1 MPCSHL
7 ALRPPQLRTETPTSR
22 TPIPWQRSS
31 FAMARQE
38 SLRDLWLHGQH
49 GTLAPREQ
57 LKVWALREAW
67 MHTAQPAQAES
78 KYGLLSWIAARVEKV
93 GGGHPTVNS
102 VKDMLANMDADDD
115 WFPGKIHGKR
125 RGRKRVLR
133 GPKAAA
139 VARSAKALKLRG
151 GDPTYAQVLA
161 ACPAAVIN
169 PDTGLPVD
177 KRAVYRCFREC
188 CFDDDEHPENTWSL
202 KRRLSRSA
210 LTDEQMA
217 KRLRWAEWMQ
227 SRHRS
232 PLWFWRHVVWT
243 DFCNSILPRTEK
255 KAQEQALARKGG
267 KVWCSDGSEHFSANL
282 RGDKRSLKMNSWD
295 TVRVWWLPILARGKL
310 HVEVLGE
317 NCAGDHPDAAPD
329 LVHKVHIALQQ
340 RFRGTD
346 CPRTVFVDRGKGFFN
361 PGTGRIT
368 YQFQHALADHGLSP
382 FMGEDASAQPGM
394 LQEMMLHETA
404 VAWIR
409 KGLTQTLPMRA
420 WEETVDDYASRLKE
434 VVRRVNTHYDVDG
447 LCRALPARIQLLVD
461 AQGGK
466 LGK

>member
-7 ALRPPQLRTETPTSR
+7 ALRPPQLRTETPSSR

-217 KRLRWAEWMQ
+217 KRLRWAE
-227 SRHRS
+227 
-232 PLWFWRHVVWT
+232 
-243 DFCNSILPRTEK
+243 
-255 KAQEQALARKGG
+255 
-267 KVWCSDGSEHFSANL
+267 
-282 RGDKRSLKMNSWD
+282 
-295 TVRVWWLPILARGKL
+295 
-310 HVEVLGE
+310 
-317 NCAGDHPDAAPD
+317 
-329 LVHKVHIALQQ
+329 
-340 RFRGTD
+340 
-346 CPRTVFVDRGKGFFN
+346 
-361 PGTGRIT
+361 
-368 YQFQHALADHGLSP
+368 
-382 FMGEDASAQPGM
+382 
-394 LQEMMLHETA
+394 
-404 VAWIR
+404 
-409 KGLTQTLPMRA
+409 
-420 WEETVDDYASRLKE
+420 
-434 VVRRVNTHYDVDG
+434 
-447 LCRALPARIQLLVD
+447 
-461 AQGGK
+461 
-466 LGK
+466 

>member
-1 MPCSHL
+1 
-7 ALRPPQLRTETPTSR
+7 
-22 TPIPWQRSS
+22 
-31 FAMARQE
+31 MARQE

-67 MHTAQPAQAES
+67 QHTAQAAQAQS
-78 KYGLLSWIAARVEKV
+78 SYGLFTWIAARVEKV
-93 GGGHPTVNS
+93 GGGNPTVNS
-102 VKDMLANMDADDD
+102 VKSMLAIMDADNE
-115 WFPGKIHGKR
+115 WFPGKLRGQR

-133 GPKAAA
+133 GPKATA

-151 GDPTYAQVLA
+151 GDPTYAQVVA
-161 ACPAAVIN
+161 TCPTAVIN

-188 CFDDDEHPENTWSL
+188 CYDDDEHPENTWSL
-202 KRRLSRSA
+202 KRRLSRTA
-210 LTDEQMA
+210 LTGDMMV
-217 KRLRWAEWMQ
+217 KRLQWAEWMQ
-227 SRHRS
+227 SLHHS
-232 PLWFWRHVVWT
+232 PMWYWRNVVWT

-267 KVWCSDGSEHFSANL
+267 KVWCSDGNEHFSANL

-295 TVRVWWLPILARGKL
+295 TVRVWWLPALARGKL

-317 NCAGDHPDAAPD
+317 NCAGDHPDSAPE
-329 LVHKVHIALQQ
+329 LVHKVHVALQQ
-340 RFRGTD
+340 RFRGTEL
-346 CPRTVFVDRGKGFFN
+346 PRKVFVDRGKGFFN
-361 PGTGRIT
+361 AGNGSIT
-368 YQFQHALADHGLSP
+368 YQFKHALTDHGLTT
-382 FMGEDASAQPGM
+382 FMRDDAAQQPGM

-404 VAWIR
+404 VSWIR
-409 KGLTQTLPMRA
+409 KGLAQTLPARA
-420 WEETVDDYASRLKE
+420 WEESVDDYASRLKE
-434 VVRRVNTHYDVDG
+434 VVRRVNMHYDVDG
-447 LCRALPARIQLLVD
+447 LCRALPARIQLLID